1 MLDFLKQLLDT
12 RDFPAR
18 WYCGVWSAE
27 LGWLHIVSDLAVFG
41 AYMTIPVLL
50 LYFIRRRRDVP
61 FIPIFWLFGAFIAA
75 CGTTHLIEASIF
87 WWPAYR
93 LSGAAKLFTAG
104 VSWLTVFA
112 LIPALPKALALP
124 GLAKVN
130 DDLLREVAA
139 RRAAEQEVKKLNA
152 ELEERVAE
160 RTGQLTA
167 ANQELEGFTYT
178 VAHDLRAPLR
188 HLHGYASM
196 LLENVG
202 ERFDERSAHYADRIA
217 TASLRMGELV
227 DDLLAFSRTG
237 QTAPQV
243 ARTDFNALVADV
255 REELEP
261 ISRAAP
267 SSGRSRRCR
276 RSTSIRRCCVVWV
289 NLLSNA
295 LKFSAAPHRAHRGR
309 HAPRRRRRD
318 RLLRMRQRRRLRH
331 GHAEKLFGVFQR
343 LHGRE
348 QFDGTG
354 IGLATVRRIVERHGG
369 RVWAVGAID
378 RGATIYFTLPAVEAH
393 DGQQTFRWLRTIPT
407 TPS

>member
-27 LGWLHIVSDLAVFG
+27 LGWLHIISDLAVFG

-261 ISRAAP
+261 ISR
-267 SSGRSRRCR
+267 GRAIEWEIATLPTLDVDPTLLR
-276 RSTSIRRCCVVWV
+276 VVWV

-295 LKFSAAPHRAHRGR
+295 LKFSA
-309 HAPRRRRRD
+309 PRPTARIEVGTRREGDGETVFFVRD
-318 RLLRMRQRRRLRH
+318 NGVGFDMS
-331 GHAEKLFGVFQR
+331 HAEKLFGVFQR

-393 DGQQTFRWLRTIPT
+393 DGQPT
-407 TPS
+407 HSVG

>member
-261 ISRAAP
+261 ISR
-267 SSGRSRRCR
+267 GRTIEWEIATLPTLDVDPTLLR
-276 RSTSIRRCCVVWV
+276 VVWV

-295 LKFSAAPHRAHRGR
+295 LKFSA
-309 HAPRRRRRD
+309 PRPIARIEVGTRREGDGETVFFVRD
-318 RLLRMRQRRRLRH
+318 NGVGFDMS
-331 GHAEKLFGVFQR
+331 HAEKLFGVFQR
-343 LHGRE
+343 LHGRD

-393 DGQQTFRWLRTIPT
+393 DGQPT
-407 TPS
+407 HSVG

>member
-27 LGWLHIVSDLAVFG
+27 LGWLHIISDLAVFG

-261 ISRAAP
+261 ISR
-267 SSGRSRRCR
+267 GRAIEWEIATLPTLDVDPTLLR
-276 RSTSIRRCCVVWV
+276 VVWV

-295 LKFSAAPHRAHRGR
+295 LKFSA
-309 HAPRRRRRD
+309 PRPTARIEVGTRREGDGETVFFVRD
-318 RLLRMRQRRRLRH
+318 NGVGFDMS
-331 GHAEKLFGVFQR
+331 HAEKLFGVFQR

-369 RVWAVGAID
+369 RVWAVGVID

-393 DGQQTFRWLRTIPT
+393 DGQPT
-407 TPS
+407 HSVG

>member
-18 WYCGVWSAE
+18 WYCGVWSAQ

-93 LSGAAKLFTAG
+93 LSGAAKLLTAA

-237 QTAPQV
+237 QTAPRV

-261 ISRAAP
+261 ISR
-267 SSGRSRRCR
+267 GRTIEWAIATLPTLDVDPTLLR
-276 RSTSIRRCCVVWV
+276 VVWV

-295 LKFSAAPHRAHRGR
+295 LKFSA
-309 HAPRRRRRD
+309 PRPIARIEVGTRRECDGETVFFVRD
-318 RLLRMRQRRRLRH
+318 NGVGFDMS
-331 GHAEKLFGVFQR
+331 HAEKLFGVFQR

-369 RVWAVGAID
+369 RAWAVGAID

-393 DGQQTFRWLRTIPT
+393 DGQQTH
-407 TPS
+407 SVG